1 MQLAVDNGTTLYD
14 VVCHASRY
22 PVLSRTASAMEKF
35 GEMMENLRK
44 LREFVSL
51 SELYDELM
59 DKSGYI
65 RALQLKGGVEEESR
79 IEHIEELKS
88 YIVDYENKTDTP
100 SLGDFLEN
108 MALYTD
114 ADQSRDDDEAV
125 TMMTMHSAKGLE
137 FPVVFLVGMEEG
149 LFPGFRALD
158 KTDDMEEE
166 RRLCYVAV
174 TRAKEQ
180 LYLTCAERRM
190 LYGRTQYGQPSR
202 FISEIPQELLESNI
216 SESRR
221 IAVNDNPEPMRARY
235 SSAVKSTVGVAS
247 TVEEDPAS
255 NFAVGNSVIHKAF
268 GEGMVVSVKPMG
280 GDALLEIAFNEKGTK
295 RLMAKSAGQ
304 FMRRT

>member
-1 MQLAVDNGTTLYD
+1 
-14 VVCHASRY
+14 
-22 PVLSRTASAMEKF
+22 MEKF

-114 ADQSRDDDEAV
+114 ADQSGDDDEAV

-137 FPVVFLVGMEEG
+137 FPAVFLVGMEEG
-149 LFPGFRALD
+149 LFPSFRALD

-180 LYLTCAERRM
+180 LYLTCADGVCYTVVRS
-190 LYGRTQYGQPSR
+190 TDSPSR
-202 FISEIPQELLESNI
+202 FISEMPQELLESNI

-221 IAVNDNPEPMRARY
+221 VAVNDDPEPMFFRQQAMRSRY
-235 SSAVKSTVGVAS
+235 FSAVENTVGIAS
-247 TVEEDPAS
+247 TAKEDPALD
-255 NFAVGNSVIHKAF
+255 FAVGDSVIHKAF

-304 FMRRT
+304 FMRKT